1 MLHPHLMAH
10 ARACGVR
17 VHVALLAASPNSPAP
32 LGSLL
37 DVLGAGQQEVHDED
51 GEEDPDQ
58 QSHPRHEHRPPVAPD
73 PLDGRVQL
81 VCVEE
86 DVGQPLQGSLT
97 VHDEV
102 VLEVVAV
109 ASEVVAGVADQQEA
123 SLPIGQHGC
132 QCGITGRS
140 VNGGDTLASYHAA
153 DVAGLLLCL
162 TGTGVSAEDLT
173 E

>member
-10 ARACGVR
+10 VRGVR

-37 DVLGAGQQEVHDED
+37 DVLGVGQQDVHDED
-51 GEEDPDQ
+51 DEEDADQ
-58 QSHPRHEHRPPVAPD
+58 QPHPRHEHRPPVAPD

-81 VCVEE
+81 VCVE
-86 DVGQPLQGSLT
+86 DVGQPLQGSLA
-97 VHDEV
+97 VHDEA

-109 ASEVVAGVADQQEA
+109 APEVVAGVADQQEA
-123 SLPIGQHGC
+123 SLPIGQHGR
-132 QCGITGRS
+132 QRGVAGRS
-140 VNGGDTLASYHAA
+140 VDGGDTLASYHAA

-162 TGTGVSAEDLT
+162 TGTGISAEDLT